1 MARKRLSIIPRSE
14 RGQSAVELAVAL
26 PVLVLI
32 LMGTLDFGRA
42 FYAYINITNAA
53 REGAQ
58 YGTGFPTN
66 TTGITTRVNN
76 EFGCTGGGCVTVN
89 IICLDYYTNSQID
102 CSSAHIGDRI
112 RVTVN
117 YNFNFLTTGMLP
129 FGNSIAMSNF
139 ATMAIINGQ
148 SPSHP

>member
-1 MARKRLSIIPRSE
+1 MARRHRSVQSRDE
-14 RGQSAVELAVAL
+14 RGQSAVELAVTL
-26 PVLVLI
+26 PVLLLI
-32 LMGTLDFGRA
+32 LIGTLDFGRA
-42 FYAYINITNAA
+42 FYSYINITNAA

-66 TTGITTRVNN
+66 TAGITTRVNN

-89 IICLDYYTNSQID
+89 VVCLDYYTNSQID

-112 RVTVN
+112 GVTVI
-117 YNFNFLTTGMLP
+117 YNFNLLTTGMLP

-148 SPSHP
+148 LPAHP